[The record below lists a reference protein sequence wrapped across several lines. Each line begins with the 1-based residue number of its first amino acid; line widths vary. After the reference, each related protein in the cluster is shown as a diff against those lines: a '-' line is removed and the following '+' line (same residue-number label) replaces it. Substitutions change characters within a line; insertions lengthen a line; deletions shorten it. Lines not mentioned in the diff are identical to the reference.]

1 MLCRLNKRLLR
12 AACLLSELVVIDL
25 RFDVSQ
31 GLFVQEVRRVREW
44 KERRKN
50 RWEEKSSDVLCVA
63 TQKKIF
69 LLLLPMVCCFIL
81 IWEGWNTISVYCLN
95 GSLLL
100 ELLKTWDIRY
110 AQAWCMFLCVWQN
123 IESRSHREPPPW
135 SFFLSFPSLFLSQD
149 GHKLMCV

>member
-50 RWEEKSSDVLCVA
+50 R
-63 TQKKIF
+63 
-69 LLLLPMVCCFIL
+69 
-81 IWEGWNTISVYCLN
+81 
-95 GSLLL
+95 
-100 ELLKTWDIRY
+100 
-110 AQAWCMFLCVWQN
+110 
-123 IESRSHREPPPW
+123 
-135 SFFLSFPSLFLSQD
+135 
-149 GHKLMCV
+149 